1 MDFALFLRR
10 EKRVDIIDPFFR
22 SGAAAMS
29 RIPGSTHTYR
39 VLALLAY
46 AAWLSMAS
54 GVAGAQPTPSQP
66 PAVGVVEVSGRP
78 VNESFEFMG
87 RVEAV
92 DRVDVVARV
101 VAFIDEQL
109 FREGAEVNKGDLLY
123 RLERAPFEASL
134 AASQATIAQAEAQL
148 TNARADL
155 ARARQLRERGS
166 GTEVA
171 EENAL
176 AAERTAAAQ
185 LQAAQA
191 QARLA
196 EINLGYTEIRAPI
209 SGRIG
214 RSAASVGNVVGPSSG
229 TLATI
234 VSQDPMYVTFPV
246 SMRTAVDLRTRYA
259 PKAGLE
265 AVTVELRLPD
275 DRIYEHEGKLDFVDV
290 TVAQGTDTITLRG
303 TIPNPV
309 LPGSEVGDARARE
322 LTDGQ
327 FASVIL
333 EAVEPVQQLVVP
345 REAVLSD
352 QRGDFVYV
360 VGTENKAERRSVQL
374 GVSVAAD
381 VVVKEGLKEG
391 ERVVL
396 EGIQRVRA
404 GMQVAPEPVD
414 TSSLAERSATAR

>member
-1 MDFALFLRR
+1 MARML
-10 EKRVDIIDPFFR
+10 
-22 SGAAAMS
+22 
-29 RIPGSTHTYR
+29 GSTHTHH
-39 VLALLAY
+39 VLAFLAY
-46 AAWLSMAS
+46 ATWLSVAP
-54 GVAGAQPTPSQP
+54 GVAAAQPAGSPP

-101 VAFIDEQL
+101 VAYIDEQL
-109 FREGAEVNKGDLLY
+109 FREGAEVKNGDLLY

-148 TNARADL
+148 ANARADL
-155 ARARQLRERGS
+155 ARARQLRERGT

-191 QARLA
+191 QARVS
-196 EINLGYTEIRAPI
+196 EINLGYTEIHAPI

-214 RSAASVGNVVGPSSG
+214 RSAASVGNVVGPNSG

-246 SMRTAVDLRTRYA
+246 SMRAAVDLRARYA
-259 PKAGLE
+259 LKGGFGAI
-265 AVTVELRLPD
+265 TVKLRLPD
-275 DRIYEHEGKLDFVDV
+275 DRIYAHEGKLEFVDV
-290 TVAQGTDTITLRG
+290 SVAQGTDTITLRG

-309 LPGSEVGDARARE
+309 LAGSEVGGSRARE

-333 EAVEPVQQLVVP
+333 EAAEPVQQLVVP

-352 QRGDFVYV
+352 QRGEFVYV
-360 VGTENKAERRSVQL
+360 VGADNKAERRTVQL

-381 VVVKEGLKEG
+381 VVVEEGLKEG

-404 GMQVAPEPVD
+404 GMQVAPGPVD
-414 TSSLAERSATAR
+414 KSSQAASSATAR

>member
-1 MDFALFLRR
+1 
-10 EKRVDIIDPFFR
+10 
-22 SGAAAMS
+22 MS
-29 RIPGSTHTYR
+29 RIPGSTHTFR

-46 AAWLSMAS
+46 AAWLSMAA
-54 GVAGAQPTPSQP
+54 GVAGAQPAPSQP
-66 PAVGVVEVSGRP
+66 PAAGVVEVSGRP

-214 RSAASVGNVVGPSSG
+214 RSAISVGNVVGPSSG

-246 SMRTAVDLRTRYA
+246 S
-259 PKAGLE
+259 
-265 AVTVELRLPD
+265 RLAAW
-275 DRIYEHEGKLDFVDV
+275 L
-290 TVAQGTDTITLRG
+290 Q
-303 TIPNPV
+303 
-309 LPGSEVGDARARE
+309 RARSS
-322 LTDGQ
+322 LLAS
-327 FASVIL
+327 FARGVL
-333 EAVEPVQQLVVP
+333 NDEA
-345 REAVLSD
+345 A
-352 QRGDFVYV
+352 
-360 VGTENKAERRSVQL
+360 
-374 GVSVAAD
+374 
-381 VVVKEGLKEG
+381 
-391 ERVVL
+391 
-396 EGIQRVRA
+396 VRA
-404 GMQVAPEPVD
+404 AIA
-414 TSSLAERSATAR
+414 SLWSNGQTEGQITRLKLVKRQMYGRGKIDLLQARLIGAT

>member
-1 MDFALFLRR
+1 
-10 EKRVDIIDPFFR
+10 
-22 SGAAAMS
+22 
-29 RIPGSTHTYR
+29 
-39 VLALLAY
+39 
-46 AAWLSMAS
+46 
-54 GVAGAQPTPSQP
+54 
-66 PAVGVVEVSGRP
+66 

-101 VAFIDEQL
+101 AAFIDEQL
-109 FREGAEVNKGDLLY
+109 FREGAEVNNGDLLY

-148 TNARADL
+148 ANARADL
-155 ARARQLRERGS
+155 ARARQLRERGT

-191 QARLA
+191 QARLS
-196 EINLGYTEIRAPI
+196 EINLGYTEIHAPI

-214 RSAASVGNVVGPSSG
+214 RSAASVGNVVGPNSG

-246 SMRTAVDLRTRYA
+246 SMRAAVDLRTRYA
-259 PKAGLE
+259 PKGGFG
-265 AVTVELRLPD
+265 AVTVKLRLPD
-275 DRIYEHEGKLDFVDV
+275 DRIYAHEGKLEFLDV

-309 LPGSEVGDARARE
+309 LPGSNVGDARARE

-333 EAVEPVQQLVVP
+333 EAAEPVQQLVVP

-360 VGTENKAERRSVQL
+360 VGADNKAERRTVQL

-404 GMQVAPEPVD
+404 GMQVAPGPVD